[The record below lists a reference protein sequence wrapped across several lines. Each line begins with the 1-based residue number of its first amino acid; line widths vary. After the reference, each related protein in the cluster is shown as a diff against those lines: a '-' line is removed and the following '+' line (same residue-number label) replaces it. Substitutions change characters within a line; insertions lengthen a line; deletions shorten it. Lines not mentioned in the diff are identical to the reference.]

1 MLGVVVVGAGGG
13 GLELRLSPWSM
24 EELDAVDGTS
34 LALTVV
40 SLGSLGFEALV
51 FESIPV
57 ERLWATL
64 IVLTSSCSQLEVNTI
79 NLSNF
84 LEGAY
89 AVSRTLLQISHDNT
103 RTCGDNEKDER
114 DIKYFTTCFILPLC
128 MPCRLHLFVLLLI
141 IPTLLV
147 LVLFLQRLRQF
158 STRYFS

>member
-57 ERLWATL
+57 ATALGVNRFNFVFVLNFPER
-64 IVLTSSCSQLEVNTI
+64 
-79 NLSNF
+79 
-84 LEGAY
+84 G
-89 AVSRTLLQISHDNT
+89 H
-103 RTCGDNEKDER
+103 
-114 DIKYFTTCFILPLC
+114 
-128 MPCRLHLFVLLLI
+128 MPCPEFVAKI
-141 IPTLLV
+141 A
-147 LVLFLQRLRQF
+147 
-158 STRYFS
+158 

>member
-1 MLGVVVVGAGGG
+1 MVVGFGLGS

-64 IVLTSSCSQLEVNTI
+64 IVFTSR
-79 NLSNF
+79 LSNF
-84 LEGAY
+84 P
-89 AVSRTLLQISHDNT
+89 
-103 RTCGDNEKDER
+103 ER
-114 DIKYFTTCFILPLC
+114 GH
-128 MPCRLHLFVLLLI
+128 MPCPEPLSAKI
-141 IPTLLV
+141 I
-147 LVLFLQRLRQF
+147 
-158 STRYFS
+158 